1 MLAGVVAVRFFES
14 SQDAGLVLKRRG
26 FGLKRAMFTQFRCSK
41 MRFLPENG
49 KLKRVRVKKAEEGGS
64 VERLKA
70 SLEKGKLLCGLG
82 SSALC
87 VACFGLRYLHRIRK
101 SHVYAIFV
109 PKRSAD
115 ALVHSPMR
123 QMYANIVAVSLR
135 IHKRAAPQRAR
146 TSALRARCKRA
157 ARTRCGRAAGALR
170 TRCGRAADALVHSP
184 MPFKLKYDCSFIH
197 TTGCVHA
204 S

>member
-1 MLAGVVAVRFFES
+1 
-14 SQDAGLVLKRRG
+14 
-26 FGLKRAMFTQFRCSK
+26 

-146 TSALRARCKRA
+146 ALRARCERAASALRARCKRAAGALRARCERA

-170 TRCGRAADALVHSP
+170 ARCGRARAFTNA
-184 MPFKLKYDCSFIH
+184 IQIEI
-197 TTGCVHA
+197 
-204 S
+204 

>member
-1 MLAGVVAVRFFES
+1 
-14 SQDAGLVLKRRG
+14 
-26 FGLKRAMFTQFRCSK
+26 MFTQFRCSK

-135 IHKRAAPQRAR
+135 IHKRA
-146 TSALRARCKRA
+146 LRARCKRA
-157 ARTRCGRAAGALR
+157 AGALRARCERAARTCCGRAAGALR
-170 TRCGRAADALVHSP
+170 TRCGRARAFTNA
-184 MPFKLKYDCSFIH
+184 IQIEI
-197 TTGCVHA
+197 
-204 S
+204 

>member
-1 MLAGVVAVRFFES
+1 
-14 SQDAGLVLKRRG
+14 
-26 FGLKRAMFTQFRCSK
+26 MFTQFRCSK

-87 VACFGLRYLHRIRK
+87 VACFRLRYLHRIRK

-123 QMYANIVAVSLR
+123 QMYANIVTVSLG
-135 IHKRAAPQRAR
+135 IHTRAARCERAR
-146 TSALRARCKRA
+146 ATSALRACCADALWTRCKRA
-157 ARTRCGRAAGALR
+157 ADALR
-170 TRCGRAADALVHSP
+170 TRSCIHQCHSN
-184 MPFKLKYDCSFIH
+184 
-197 TTGCVHA
+197 
-204 S
+204 

>member
-1 MLAGVVAVRFFES
+1 
-14 SQDAGLVLKRRG
+14 
-26 FGLKRAMFTQFRCSK
+26 

-123 QMYANIVAVSLR
+123 QMYANS
-135 IHKRAAPQRAR
+135 
-146 TSALRARCKRA
+146 
-157 ARTRCGRAAGALR
+157 
-170 TRCGRAADALVHSP
+170 
-184 MPFKLKYDCSFIH
+184 
-197 TTGCVHA
+197 GCVIKNT
-204 S
+204 

>member
-1 MLAGVVAVRFFES
+1 
-14 SQDAGLVLKRRG
+14 
-26 FGLKRAMFTQFRCSK
+26 MFTQFRCSK

-135 IHKRAAPQRAR
+135 IHKRAAPQRAA
-146 TSALRARCKRA
+146 SALRARCKRAAGALRARCERA

-170 TRCGRAADALVHSP
+170 TRCGRGRAFTNA
-184 MPFKLKYDCSFIH
+184 IQIEI
-197 TTGCVHA
+197 
-204 S
+204 

>member
-1 MLAGVVAVRFFES
+1 
-14 SQDAGLVLKRRG
+14 
-26 FGLKRAMFTQFRCSK
+26 MFTQFRCSK

-135 IHKRAAPQRAR
+135 IHKRAAAR
-146 TSALRARCKRA
+146 CADALRA
-157 ARTRCGRAAGALR
+157 
-170 TRCGRAADALVHSP
+170 RCGRAADALEHSP
-184 MPFKLKYDCSFIH
+184 MPFKLKYDCSFILYWLCACFIVLFSPARCGRAADALL
-197 TTGCVHA
+197 TRCGRARAFTNA
-204 S
+204 IQIEI

>member
-1 MLAGVVAVRFFES
+1 
-14 SQDAGLVLKRRG
+14 
-26 FGLKRAMFTQFRCSK
+26 MFTQFRCSK

-49 KLKRVRVKKAEEGGS
+49 KLKRARVKKAEEGGS

-135 IHKRAAPQRAR
+135 IHKRAAPQRAA
-146 TSALRARCKRA
+146 SALRARCKRAAGALRARCERA

-170 TRCGRAADALVHSP
+170 TRCGRARCVRATSALRARCADALWTRCGRAADALRTRSCIHQCHSN
-184 MPFKLKYDCSFIH
+184 
-197 TTGCVHA
+197 
-204 S
+204 

>member
-1 MLAGVVAVRFFES
+1 
-14 SQDAGLVLKRRG
+14 
-26 FGLKRAMFTQFRCSK
+26 MFTQFRCSK

-146 TSALRARCKRA
+146 RS
-157 ARTRCGRAAGALR
+157 RTRCGRAAGALR
-170 TRCGRAADALVHSP
+170 TRCGRARAFTNA
-184 MPFKLKYDCSFIH
+184 IQIEI
-197 TTGCVHA
+197 
-204 S
+204 